1 MIDICRHISGE
12 KMAVEDSGAEVVA
25 LNKAK
30 ELPEPKPSARQEED
44 KEIGLNSNYQAYPE
58 ALASYQDVV
67 ESKSLFMESLEKLH
81 RAMRT
86 KFMIPTI
93 GGKELDLHQLFLEV
107 TSRGG
112 IEKVIGDRKWREVT
126 NAFNFPSSATNASFI
141 LRKYYISLLRHY
153 EQIYFFRAKGWT
165 VPSAVS
171 LSTARASVLQTEKTS
186 ESAFAFPEIQ
196 SATRKRKK
204 GNEDVALT
212 APLGQALSANRK
224 VVGVIDGKFDNGYF
238 VTVTVGTNKLKGVLF
253 HALHQNAVQV
263 QPVFPGI
270 NNSSTRVIRRRRRR
284 KLSTR
289 DPTHPKPN
297 RSGYNFFFAEQHA
310 KLKLLHPGKDR
321 EISRRIGELWNNL
334 TETERAVYQEI
345 GLKDKERYQSEM
357 AMYKEKQRTGPVLT
371 DVMPIQQLP
380 AEPDKLSEDSDD
392 SLGEKSDEELRHSP
406 EEPEATATA
415 TAAEPDMAA
424 NPSAFELR
432 RRDLTETENV
442 TEMLSKNGIPSSV
455 AGDDRESERS
465 AETSSDKHWTESA
478 HN

>member
-1 MIDICRHISGE
+1 
-12 KMAVEDSGAEVVA
+12 MAVEDSGAEVVA

-30 ELPEPKPSARQEED
+30 ELPEPKPNAREAED
-44 KEIGLNSNYQAYPE
+44 KETELNSNYQAYPE

-81 RAMRT
+81 REMTT
-86 KFMIPTI
+86 KFI
-93 GGKELDLHQLFLEV
+93 
-107 TSRGG
+107 
-112 IEKVIGDRKWREVT
+112 KWREVT

-165 VPSAVS
+165 IPSAVS
-171 LSTARASVLQTEKTS
+171 LSTTRVSVLRTEKTS
-186 ESAFAFPEIQ
+186 ESAFALPEIQ

-224 VVGVIDGKFDNGYF
+224 VVGVIDGKFENGYF

-253 HALHQNAVQV
+253 HALQQNAVQV
-263 QPVFPGI
+263 QPVYPSI

-284 KLSTR
+284 KVSTR

-334 TETERAVYQEI
+334 TETERAVYQDI

-357 AMYKEKQRTGPVLT
+357 VVYKEKQRTGPVLT

-380 AEPDKLSEDSDD
+380 AEPSIEMQNMNLKGTEEVDKLFEDSDE
-392 SLGEKSDEELRHSP
+392 SLGEKSNEEQRHSP
-406 EEPEATATA
+406 EPGAAA
-415 TAAEPDMAA
+415 AAAEPDMAA
-424 NPSAFELR
+424 DPSSFELR
-432 RRDLTETENV
+432 RRDLTETEND
-442 TEMLSKNGIPSSV
+442 TEKLSKNGIPSS
-455 AGDDRESERS
+455 GDDRESERS
-465 AETSSDKHWTESA
+465 AETSSDKNWTESA